1 MFVYWMV
8 YMNNN
13 DLKETPRIMKSCS
26 CLNVDSIL
34 GIALVFLSLI
44 FIYYLIPNYIE
55 EPESIKN
62 IMMSPRYIPNLA
74 GWFILILSVFLL
86 LQGVRNPKR
95 SEGALLLD
103 TPILRWL
110 LMLGA
115 LATYAFLFEILGAI
129 ASAFFAS
136 ACLLIANHIKNI
148 WLYVLVLVF
157 PIAVYLLFVYVLHV
171 PLPLGDV
178 WE

>member
-1 MFVYWMV
+1 
-8 YMNNN
+8 MNNN
-13 DLKETPRIMKSCS
+13 ELKETPQRIKSCS
-26 CLNVDSIL
+26 CFNVDSML
-34 GIALVFLSLI
+34 GITLI
-44 FIYYLIPNYIE
+44 FISLFFLFYLVPNYIE

-62 IMMSPRYIPNLA
+62 IMMSPQYIPKLA
-74 GWFILILSVFLL
+74 GWFVFILSVFLF
-86 LQGVRNPKR
+86 LQGVRSPKK
-95 SEGALLLD
+95 SEAALFLD

-115 LATYAFLFEILGAI
+115 FATYAILFEVLGAI

-136 ACLLIANHIKNI
+136 TCLLLANQIKNI

-157 PIAVYLLFVYVLHV
+157 PVVVYLLFVYVLHV

-178 WE
+178 WG